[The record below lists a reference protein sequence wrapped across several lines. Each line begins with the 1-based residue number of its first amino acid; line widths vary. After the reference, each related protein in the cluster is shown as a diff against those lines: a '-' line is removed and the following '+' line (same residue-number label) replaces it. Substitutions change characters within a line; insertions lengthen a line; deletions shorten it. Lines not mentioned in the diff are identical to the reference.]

1 MTDASTIV
9 SFRMSKVLN
18 DALEAEVKNGGYAS
32 KTELLREAIR
42 AQLHANISV
51 MRGAVKGKKAPA
63 SMSDWRKSQW
73 ENALRLSG
81 GDARKAVALLDAKGK
96 KALSGLKF

>member
-1 MTDASTIV
+1 MADATVIV
-9 SFRMSKVLN
+9 PFRMPKALN
-18 DALEAEVKNGGYAS
+18 DALEESVKNGGYAS
-32 KTELLREAIR
+32 KSELLREALR
-42 AQLHANISV
+42 AQLYANISA

-73 ENALRLSG
+73 ENSLRLSG

-96 KALSGLKF
+96 KALSGLKL